1 MHLLS
6 ASFSPSTEV
15 PSGVGRPFQ
24 QYLFPVVIQG
34 MLLSNIGNYPRIR
47 YPYSWIQ
54 ANKRVTREER
64 RSWSSGLSKTLRTR
78 NSNLSCSTAGI
89 LCFKSSLYF
98 SVFPTCKG

>member
-34 MLLSNIGNYPRIR
+34 VLLSNIGNYPRIR

-64 RSWSSGLSKTLRTR
+64 HSWSSGLSKTLRTR
-78 NSNLSCSTAGI
+78 NSNLMFHCWHIVLQVKSLF
-89 LCFKSSLYF
+89 LCFPYL
-98 SVFPTCKG
+98 